1 MGPQRYWSRH
11 ARRLRVPIRPR
22 VLSGKFH
29 ESLSSPNPKPWP
41 LLIVQQHHGFIDRN
55 FRIWQNNGG
64 NARIT
69 TISGT
74 DSQGNRLSLDTT
86 VNVYDF
92 RPTVRIRDILNT
104 QSSTLCYKYNY

>member
-29 ESLSSPNPKPWP
+29 ESLCSPNPKPWP

-55 FRIWQNNGG
+55 FRIWQNQNSGV
-64 NARIT
+64 RTT
-69 TISGT
+69 TIGGT
-74 DSQGNRLSLDTT
+74 DSQGNALTLNTKI
-86 VNVYDF
+86 NVYDF
-92 RPTVRIRDILNT
+92 RPDVRIGDVLDT
-104 QSSTLCYKYNY
+104 TKTLCYKYNY